1 MTDDTLKRRRRGLM
15 LTAGLAIGAASLGAV
30 VSWRRL
36 LPSAAPE
43 EAVARFYALSLPD
56 AAGQSLAFSRFAG
69 HSVVVNFWATWCPPC
84 VEEMPELSALYRE
97 LSPGGL
103 KMIGIGIDSPA
114 RIADFATRTPVS
126 YPLVAAGMGG
136 TDIGREFGNA
146 AGVLPF
152 TVVINAQGR
161 IAHRIVGR
169 LKLDALRKQLTALG

>member
-1 MTDDTLKRRRRGLM
+1 MTDDTPKKRRRGVM
-15 LTAGLAIGAASLGAV
+15 ITTGLAVGAAALGAA

-36 LPSAAPE
+36 LPSAAPD

-56 AAGQSLAFSRFAG
+56 AAGQALAFSGFAG
-69 HSVVVNFWATWCPPC
+69 HSLIVNFWATWCPPC

-126 YPLVAAGMGG
+126 YPLVSAGMGG

-152 TVVINAQGR
+152 TAVINAQGR

-169 LKLDALRKQLTALG
+169 LKLDALRKQLAELG